1 MFELFTKHKSE
12 EPKTTH
18 YLSLFWYPDEQIV
31 RFNAFFN
38 IMQVYD
44 LKVIDM
50 SFMSNVQTVDGRNM
64 IKFAVTG
71 TYRNLEAFEN
81 YIPLLESMEPFKP
94 RE

>member
-18 YLSLFWYPDEQIV
+18 HLSLFWYPDEQIV
-31 RFNAFFN
+31 RFKTFFSL
-38 IMQVYD
+38 MQVYD

-50 SFMSNVQTVDGRNM
+50 TFMSNEQLADGRNM
-64 IKFAVTG
+64 INFAVTG

-81 YIPLLESMEPFKP
+81 YIPLLEGMEPFKP